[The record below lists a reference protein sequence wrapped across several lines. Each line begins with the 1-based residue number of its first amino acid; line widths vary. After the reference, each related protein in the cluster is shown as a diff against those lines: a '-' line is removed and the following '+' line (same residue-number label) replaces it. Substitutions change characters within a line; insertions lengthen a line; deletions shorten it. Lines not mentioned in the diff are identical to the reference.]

1 MVVDFLRHKLKY
13 NPYKNDNKKADD
25 MKIDVNYI
33 KQILEII
40 ESFDEPTIYSID
52 LYNKLVALSPDNDNQ
67 GKFIK
72 HIWDLRDLG
81 TIESK
86 NYDMGFRQGANGHWL
101 VNGCFYRLTV
111 QGQQLLDVMR
121 NDTWWNRIKSSGK
134 EITMELLKQA
144 PSIIIDALISR

>member
-1 MVVDFLRHKLKY
+1 MVVDFLRYNLKY
-13 NPYKNDNKKADD
+13 NPYKNDNKKADN

-40 ESFDEPTIYSID
+40 ESVDEPTIYSID
-52 LYNKLVALSPDNDNQ
+52 LYDKLVSLLPDNDNQ

-81 TIESK
+81 AIESK
-86 NYDMGFRQGANGHWL
+86 NDDMGFRQGANGHRI

-111 QGQQLLDVMR
+111 RGQQLLDVMR

-144 PSIIIDALISR
+144 PSIIIETLISR

>member
-1 MVVDFLRHKLKY
+1 MAVDFLRYNPKY
-13 NPYKNDNKKADD
+13 NSYKTDNKKADS

-33 KQILEII
+33 KQILEIL
-40 ESFDEPTIYSID
+40 ESID
-52 LYNKLVALSPDNDNQ
+52 SPTMYSKDLYDKMREIAPSNDNDS
-67 GKFIK
+67 KFIK

-81 TIESK
+81 AIESN
-86 NYDMGFRQGANGHWL
+86 NYDMGFRQGANGDWIM
-101 VNGCFYRLTV
+101 NGCFYRLTMR
-111 QGQQLLDVMR
+111 GQQLLDVMR